1 MSYGLYDSSAD
12 ISMFHEK
19 LTNFTI
25 LGNKDKNYLIFLFFF
40 FFFFEFHRVFIKDSF
55 NLYTSDFDDIS
66 KTSYSRALLNGI

>member
-25 LGNKDKNYLIFLFFF
+25 LGNKDKNFF

-55 NLYTSDFDDIS
+55 NLYTSDFHDIS